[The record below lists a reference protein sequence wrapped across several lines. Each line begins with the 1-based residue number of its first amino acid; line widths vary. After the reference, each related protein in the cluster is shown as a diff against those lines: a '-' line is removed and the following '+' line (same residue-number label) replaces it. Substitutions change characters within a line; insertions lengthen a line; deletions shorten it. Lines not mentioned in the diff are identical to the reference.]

1 MHMGS
6 KGLCARKPTHDSKS
20 FTTSPDTCCLCFF
33 RVPQLCRWRALHV
46 CPSPLLASGSGV

>member
-46 CPSPLLASGSGV
+46 CPSPLLPSGSGV